1 MKNTHLEH
9 LEDNILNGG
18 SQGGKEAVA
27 FLRSLGDMLE
37 QGGADTRVTV
47 KWDGAPAVI
56 CGTNP
61 ENGRF
66 FVGTKSVFNKTDP
79 KIIYSEEDVER
90 MYAPGQLAEKLKASY
105 KYLSTLSI
113 PEVVQGDLLFT
124 DDKYE
129 ANIGGDTCVAFQPNT
144 IVYAVPKD
152 SDIGQKID
160 EAKFGIVFHTAYSGR
175 TLDTMSASFGNIRVQ
190 GNTNVFVT
198 SSDFK
203 NASGEANMTATEK
216 TVYTN
221 LVNKTEGSLKQA
233 SRFLDLMKVNDMNK
247 FTLNIMFKTFFNRYV
262 RDGKCLDGARAT
274 ASDFAQKFSNAL
286 DKEIASKKMKGGKKL
301 MQMARKAAIKVL
313 RKKLV
318 GKDKAAKYS
327 LLSMADNKQIDLK
340 VKKNQAKIAPL
351 ARKLLP
357 QVRKDT
363 MARVKQARQ
372 TPQNNEYIPES
383 KLTGNL
389 KKARELMSPAKHR
402 KDGIERIMK
411 GMKVTYKQAT
421 KFHDDVMKSYGFKPE
436 SFEIV
441 SFTTL

>member
-27 FLRSLGDMLE
+27 FLRSLGDMLD

-129 ANIGGDTCVAFQPNT
+129 ANIGGDTCIAFQPNT

-247 FTLNIMFKTFFNRYV
+247 FTLNIMFKTFFNTYV
-262 RDGKCLDGARAT
+262 RQGRSLIGARNT
-274 ASDFAQKFSNAL
+274 ARDFAQYFSNAL
-286 DKEIASKKMKGGKKL
+286 DKEIDKKKMKATKDKYLELKNKGLKFISDNQQAIYMTVASYMNLQAAKNFMIRKL
-301 MQMARKAAIKVL
+301 QKVNTFGTFLRTPDGYRVTAPEGFVAIRSGQAL
-313 RKKLV
+313 KLV
-318 GKDKAAKYS
+318 DRLEFSRANFTADKNWEKGNP
-327 LLSMADNKQIDLK
+327 MP
-340 VKKNQAKIAPL
+340 VPKI
-351 ARKLLP
+351 
-357 QVRKDT
+357 
-363 MARVKQARQ
+363 
-372 TPQNNEYIPES
+372 
-383 KLTGNL
+383 
-389 KKARELMSPAKHR
+389 
-402 KDGIERIMK
+402 
-411 GMKVTYKQAT
+411 
-421 KFHDDVMKSYGFKPE
+421 
-436 SFEIV
+436 
-441 SFTTL
+441 

>member
-1 MKNTHLEH
+1 MRNTHLEH

-47 KWDGAPAVI
+47 KWDGAPAII

-129 ANIGGDTCVAFQPNT
+129 ANIGGDTCIAFQPNT

-247 FTLNIMFKTFFNRYV
+247 FTLNIMFKTFFNTYV
-262 RDGKCLDGARAT
+262 RQGRSLVGARNT
-274 ASDFAQKFSNAL
+274 ARDFAQYFSNAL
-286 DKEIASKKMKGGKKL
+286 DKEIDKKKMKATKDKYLELKNKGLKFISDNQQAIYMTVASYMNLQAAKNFMIRKL
-301 MQMARKAAIKVL
+301 QKVNTFGTFLRTPDGYRVTAPEGFVAIRSGQAL
-313 RKKLV
+313 KLV
-318 GKDKAAKYS
+318 DRLEFSRANFTADKNWEKGNP
-327 LLSMADNKQIDLK
+327 MP
-340 VKKNQAKIAPL
+340 VPKI
-351 ARKLLP
+351 
-357 QVRKDT
+357 
-363 MARVKQARQ
+363 
-372 TPQNNEYIPES
+372 
-383 KLTGNL
+383 
-389 KKARELMSPAKHR
+389 
-402 KDGIERIMK
+402 
-411 GMKVTYKQAT
+411 
-421 KFHDDVMKSYGFKPE
+421 
-436 SFEIV
+436 
-441 SFTTL
+441 

>member
-129 ANIGGDTCVAFQPNT
+129 ANIGGDTCIAFQPNT

-175 TLDTMSASFGNIRVQ
+175 TLDTMSASFGNIGVQ

-203 NASGEANMTATEK
+203 NASGEANMTASEK
-216 TVYTN
+216 TTYTN

-247 FTLNIMFKTFFNRYV
+247 FTLNIMFKTFFNTYV
-262 RDGKCLDGARAT
+262 RQGRSLVGARNT
-274 ASDFAQKFSNAL
+274 ARDFAQYFSNAL
-286 DKEIASKKMKGGKKL
+286 DKEIDKKKMKATKDKYLELKNKGLRFISDNQQAIYMTVASYMNLQAAKNFMIRKL
-301 MQMARKAAIKVL
+301 QKVNTFGTFLRTPDGYRVTAPEGFVAIRSGQAL
-313 RKKLV
+313 KLV
-318 GKDKAAKYS
+318 DRLEFSRANFTADKNWDKGNP
-327 LLSMADNKQIDLK
+327 MP
-340 VKKNQAKIAPL
+340 VPKI
-351 ARKLLP
+351 
-357 QVRKDT
+357 
-363 MARVKQARQ
+363 
-372 TPQNNEYIPES
+372 
-383 KLTGNL
+383 
-389 KKARELMSPAKHR
+389 
-402 KDGIERIMK
+402 
-411 GMKVTYKQAT
+411 
-421 KFHDDVMKSYGFKPE
+421 
-436 SFEIV
+436 
-441 SFTTL
+441 

>member
-37 QGGADTRVTV
+37 QGGADARVTV
-47 KWDGAPAVI
+47 KWDGAPAII

-129 ANIGGDTCVAFQPNT
+129 ATIGGDTCVAFQPNT

-247 FTLNIMFKTFFNRYV
+247 FTLNIMFKTFFNTYV
-262 RDGKCLDGARAT
+262 RQGRNLIGARNT
-274 ASDFAQKFSNAL
+274 ARDFAQYFSNAL
-286 DKEIASKKMKGGKKL
+286 DKEIDKKKMKATKDKYLELKNKGLKFISDNQQAIYMTVASYMNLQAAKNFMIRKL
-301 MQMARKAAIKVL
+301 QKVNTFGTFLRTPDGYRVTAPEGFVAIRSGQAL
-313 RKKLV
+313 KLV
-318 GKDKAAKYS
+318 DRLEFSRANFTADKNWEKGNP
-327 LLSMADNKQIDLK
+327 MP
-340 VKKNQAKIAPL
+340 VPKI
-351 ARKLLP
+351 
-357 QVRKDT
+357 
-363 MARVKQARQ
+363 
-372 TPQNNEYIPES
+372 
-383 KLTGNL
+383 
-389 KKARELMSPAKHR
+389 
-402 KDGIERIMK
+402 
-411 GMKVTYKQAT
+411 
-421 KFHDDVMKSYGFKPE
+421 
-436 SFEIV
+436 
-441 SFTTL
+441 

>member
-203 NASGEANMTATEK
+203 NASGEANMTASEK
-216 TVYTN
+216 TTYTN

-247 FTLNIMFKTFFNRYV
+247 FTLNIMFKTFFNTYV
-262 RDGKCLDGARAT
+262 RQGRNLIGARNT
-274 ASDFAQKFSNAL
+274 ARDFAQYFSNAL
-286 DKEIASKKMKGGKKL
+286 DKEIDKKKMKATKDKYLELKNKGLKFISDNQQAIYMTVASYMNLQAAKNFMIRKL
-301 MQMARKAAIKVL
+301 QKVNTFGTFLRTPDGYRVTAPEGFVAIRSGQAL
-313 RKKLV
+313 KLV
-318 GKDKAAKYS
+318 DRLEFSRANFTADKNWEKGNP
-327 LLSMADNKQIDLK
+327 MP
-340 VKKNQAKIAPL
+340 VPKI
-351 ARKLLP
+351 
-357 QVRKDT
+357 
-363 MARVKQARQ
+363 
-372 TPQNNEYIPES
+372 
-383 KLTGNL
+383 
-389 KKARELMSPAKHR
+389 
-402 KDGIERIMK
+402 
-411 GMKVTYKQAT
+411 
-421 KFHDDVMKSYGFKPE
+421 
-436 SFEIV
+436 
-441 SFTTL
+441 

>member
-27 FLRSLGDMLE
+27 FLRSLGDMLD

-175 TLDTMSASFGNIRVQ
+175 TLDTMSASFGNIGVQ

-216 TVYTN
+216 SVYTN

-247 FTLNIMFKTFFNRYV
+247 FTLNIMFKTFFNTYV
-262 RDGKCLDGARAT
+262 RQGRSLVGARNT
-274 ASDFAQKFSNAL
+274 ARDFAQYFSNAL
-286 DKEIASKKMKGGKKL
+286 DKEIDKKKMKATKDKYLELKNKGLKFISDNQQAIYMTVASYMNLQAAKNFMIRKL
-301 MQMARKAAIKVL
+301 QKVNTFGTFLRTPDGYRVTAPEGFVAIRSGQAL
-313 RKKLV
+313 KLV
-318 GKDKAAKYS
+318 DRLEFSRANFTADKNWEKGNP
-327 LLSMADNKQIDLK
+327 MP
-340 VKKNQAKIAPL
+340 VPKI
-351 ARKLLP
+351 
-357 QVRKDT
+357 
-363 MARVKQARQ
+363 
-372 TPQNNEYIPES
+372 
-383 KLTGNL
+383 
-389 KKARELMSPAKHR
+389 
-402 KDGIERIMK
+402 
-411 GMKVTYKQAT
+411 
-421 KFHDDVMKSYGFKPE
+421 
-436 SFEIV
+436 
-441 SFTTL
+441 